1 MGSRG
6 QVDAGWV
13 VSTAREDREAGGSE
27 EASGG
32 GGGRGSESE
41 LLAFVFK

>member
-1 MGSRG
+1 M
-6 QVDAGWV
+6 QDGWL
-13 VSTAREDREAGGSE
+13 STAREDREAGGSE